1 MVMNYNIYF
10 EIIALPHTQFFF
22 FFMMIKVKCFDF
34 QIKIHFC

>member
-1 MVMNYNIYF
+1 MVMNYIIYF
-10 EIIALPHTQFFF
+10 EIIALPHTQFF